1 MDIPMS
7 AKHILCYIL
16 QHFVYDFFQEFWKLL
31 LSVVLFS
38 FQEEKNFS
46 QFPETAQSYA
56 LVLMAIVK
64 RLYDILLPLAV

>member
-7 AKHILCYIL
+7 AKHISLLHITAFRYMIFFKKFL
-16 QHFVYDFFQEFWKLL
+16 EIAFVCCSFFI
-31 LSVVLFS
+31 
-38 FQEEKNFS
+38 QEERFS